1 MSGGRVVDAH
11 GRDVL
16 LRGVNV
22 NAFVEYWAYD
32 PARFTTYPF
41 SEADADLLAELGF
54 TVVFYLV
61 AATSFS
67 WLITYYA
74 AHRFDGAPGLGLADI
89 PALRWPL
96 IIAIVAGVALMVAA
110 LAVYPRLPSAL
121 FEQRMRGP
129 RGIERISRHPFF
141 AGTALFAIA
150 HALLATHAVG
160 TVFFSGF
167 ALLSVLGAWH
177 QDQKLLARRG
187 RAYADYLTVTSAIP
201 FAAIIAGRQS
211 LVWSELEVGSL
222 AVGVVVALALQVLL
236 DLLRRKQ
243 RPLRALAGRV
253 ADQPGAAAH
262 QDDRL
267 VPAALQVRQQ
277 HQR

>member
-1 MSGGRVVDAH
+1 MTPAFAVGTLWLLFGGSHIGMATRSV
-11 GRDVL
+11 
-16 LRGVNV
+16 RG
-22 NAFVEYWAYD
+22 WLT
-32 PARFTTYPF
+32 AR
-41 SEADADLLAELGF
+41 LGELGF

-67 WLITYYA
+67 WLITHYA

-141 AGTALFAIA
+141 AGMTLFAIA

-187 RAYADYLTVTSAIP
+187 RAYADYLAVTSAIP
-201 FAAIIAGRQS
+201 FAAIVAGRQS

-222 AVGVVVALALQVLL
+222 ALGVGAALALRNWHDALFADGGVWIIVAILGGSL
-236 DLLRRKQ
+236 IAGANAWRRA
-243 RPLRALAGRV
+243 RRV
-253 ADQPGAAAH
+253 GAAAVSLRRP
-262 QDDRL
+262 D
-267 VPAALQVRQQ
+267 VPSGGVT
-277 HQR
+277 HEG